1 MFWSGILSISATASV
16 ELLFSFLLAVRG
28 MEFSQCQLPCSRLIT
43 SGDQQSKCVRCVD
56 LAHARDAIFGIS
68 NCKYCKNFTLKTVR
82 AKLAFFDWESAVL
95 PHCAA
100 PEASSL
106 CKATAWSSDAEL
118 EAMKSEQFSLSLSPS
133 PGCYHGNSPV
143 QFSRGCLAP
152 SLEAR
157 WAVSFGLEDVLYTAA
172 SDSEDFRAASLDVLT
187 PSGQEAWPSPAYT
200 ELVDVLA
207 CATEKLR
214 LVWPDEPHE
223 PHSSKRDK
231 RFLSGSGSR
240 PARRKLP
247 FFPDLHQEIS
257 RSWKQ
262 PFSSCLT
269 NAAAADFTNLVGSVE
284 QGYGAVPAIKD
295 TLAAHLSP
303 TSAPSWKSRPLLASN
318 SCRTTSAL
326 LGKSYMGA
334 GQAVMAFHAMAILQT
349 YQAEVLKEMDERDSV
364 TPKAVKELRRATDL
378 ALMLLSIASPTSLD
392 RDGLLK
398 HICPSRRCS
407 PPPTAPSSPLVT
419 SREAQAT
426 FPLRR
431 LLEVRDT
438 SGFLPS

>member
-1 MFWSGILSISATASV
+1 
-16 ELLFSFLLAVRG
+16 

-43 SGDQQSKCVRCVD
+43 SGDQQSKCVRCMD

-82 AKLAFFDWESAVL
+82 AKLEIFDWESAVL

-106 CKATAWSSDAEL
+106 RKATAWSSDAEL

-133 PGCYHGNSPV
+133 PGCHHGNSPV

-223 PHSSKRDK
+223 PIHLSVTSVSSVALLRDRRRESCLSSLTCIKR
-231 RFLSGSGSR
+231 
-240 PARRKLP
+240 
-247 FFPDLHQEIS
+247 FPDLG
-257 RSWKQ
+257 
-262 PFSSCLT
+262 SS
-269 NAAAADFTNLVGSVE
+269 
-284 QGYGAVPAIKD
+284 
-295 TLAAHLSP
+295 LSP
-303 TSAPSWKSRPLLASN
+303 PASLMR
-318 SCRTTSAL
+318 RTLT
-326 LGKSYMGA
+326 
-334 GQAVMAFHAMAILQT
+334 
-349 YQAEVLKEMDERDSV
+349 
-364 TPKAVKELRRATDL
+364 
-378 ALMLLSIASPTSLD
+378 SPTSLV
-392 RDGLLK
+392 LW
-398 HICPSRRCS
+398 SRGMAQSQQSRTRS
-407 PPPTAPSSPLVT
+407 LRT
-419 SREAQAT
+419 S
-426 FPLRR
+426 RR
-431 LLEVRDT
+431 LLPPRGSPALSLHPIRVEPPLLCSLSPIWERDRQLWLST
-438 SGFLPS
+438 LWPSFRPTKRRYWRRWMRGTVIPPKLLRSFAGLPT